1 MAETKETMTKDFVDH
16 SYFYKPYWIVVS
28 LGFILWAAY
37 VCWTGYWGI
46 VHHRV
51 PVIDLGMQA
60 AILWWLLDTVL
71 TKTVYRLEKDRLY
84 MLKTGVGHKK
94 ELSIPYEDIFGVHH
108 FKNQLMKPVTY
119 RYTFHQYSKLD
130 NRPIWSL
137 LYDIDSDKKVGRVLM
152 KASED
157 FWKEFERRMPGQ
169 IRIPQEEVVTFTYKA
184 MEKKL
189 RDQGYFKEHPEMSFE
204 EGIKQLRQKGTE
216 MGGREDE
223 LTGADFHGE
232 EVELHNGT
240 SKETLEAANT
250 HSVVMA
256 GSIRFTFL
264 LSLFRYLP
272 GPMPAT
278 HNRKP
283 FSGRFGLI

>member
-1 MAETKETMTKDFVDH
+1 MVA
-16 SYFYKPYWIVVS
+16 

-51 PVIDLGMQA
+51 PVIDLGMQV

-157 FWKEFERRMPGQ
+157 FWKEFERRMRGRSAFLRKKWLRSR
-169 IRIPQEEVVTFTYKA
+169 IRPWKRNFVTRAISRNIRKCPL
-184 MEKKL
+184 KKVSNSSA
-189 RDQGYFKEHPEMSFE
+189 RRVRKWEA
-204 EGIKQLRQKGTE
+204 
-216 MGGREDE
+216 GRM
-223 LTGADFHGE
+223 
-232 EVELHNGT
+232 N
-240 SKETLEAANT
+240 
-250 HSVVMA
+250 
-256 GSIRFTFL
+256 
-264 LSLFRYLP
+264 
-272 GPMPAT
+272 
-278 HNRKP
+278 
-283 FSGRFGLI
+283 

>member
-1 MAETKETMTKDFVDH
+1 MAKTNETKDFVDH
-16 SYFYKPYWIVVS
+16 SYLYKPYLILVT
-28 LGFILWAAY
+28 LAFILWAAY

-46 VHHRV
+46 VHHHV

-60 AILWWLLDTVL
+60 AILWWLLDTTL

-94 ELSIPYEDIFGVHH
+94 ELSIPYEEIFGVHH

-119 RYTFHQYSKLD
+119 RYTFHEYAKLD

-137 LYDIDSDKKVGRVLM
+137 LYDIHSDKKVGRVLM
-152 KASED
+152 KASEE

-169 IRIPQEEVVTFTYKA
+169 IRIPQEEVITFTYKA

-189 RDQGYFKEHPEMSFE
+189 RDQGYFQEHPEMSFE

-223 LTGADFHGE
+223 LTAEDFHGE
-232 EVELHNGT
+232 KVELENGT
-240 SKETLEAANT
+240 SKETLETA
-250 HSVVMA
+250 
-256 GSIRFTFL
+256 R
-264 LSLFRYLP
+264 
-272 GPMPAT
+272 
-278 HNRKP
+278 RKMKEAEEA
-283 FSGRFGLI
+283 RTEKAEKEEKTAKAEKA

>member
-1 MAETKETMTKDFVDH
+1 MADTKDVKMKDFEDH
-16 SYFYKPYWIVVS
+16 SYFYKPYWFVVA

-51 PVIDLGMQA
+51 PVIDLGMQV

-157 FWKEFERRMPGQ
+157 FWKEFDRRMPGQ

-232 EVELHNGT
+232 KVELENGT
-240 SKETLEAANT
+240 SKETLEAARRK
-250 HSVVMA
+250 MEE
-256 GSIRFTFL
+256 GSQ
-264 LSLFRYLP
+264 
-272 GPMPAT
+272 
-278 HNRKP
+278 KE
-283 FSGRFGLI
+283 

>member
-1 MAETKETMTKDFVDH
+1 
-16 SYFYKPYWIVVS
+16 
-28 LGFILWAAY
+28 
-37 VCWTGYWGI
+37 
-46 VHHRV
+46 
-51 PVIDLGMQA
+51 
-60 AILWWLLDTVL
+60 VL

-240 SKETLEAANT
+240 SKETLEAANRR
-250 HSVVMA
+250 MKEA
-256 GSIRFTFL
+256 RAE
-264 LSLFRYLP
+264 REE
-272 GPMPAT
+272 
-278 HNRKP
+278 KKE
-283 FSGRFGLI
+283 

>member
-1 MAETKETMTKDFVDH
+1 MAKTNETKDFVDH
-16 SYFYKPYWIVVS
+16 SYLYKPYLILVT
-28 LGFILWAAY
+28 LAFILWAAY

-46 VHHRV
+46 VHHHV

-60 AILWWLLDTVL
+60 AILWWLLDTTL

-94 ELSIPYEDIFGVHH
+94 ELSIPYDEIFGVHH

-119 RYTFHQYSKLD
+119 RYTFHEYAKLD

-137 LYDIDSDKKVGRVLM
+137 LYDIHSDKKVGRVLM
-152 KASED
+152 KASEE

-189 RDQGYFKEHPEMSFE
+189 RDQGYFQEHPEMSFE

-216 MGGREDE
+216 MGGRDDE

-232 EVELHNGT
+232 HVELENGT
-240 SKETLEAANT
+240 SKETLETARRKMEEANKERADKT
-250 HSVVMA
+250 EKA
-256 GSIRFTFL
+256 
-264 LSLFRYLP
+264 
-272 GPMPAT
+272 
-278 HNRKP
+278 
-283 FSGRFGLI
+283 

>member
-1 MAETKETMTKDFVDH
+1 MAKTNETKDFVDH
-16 SYFYKPYWIVVS
+16 SYLYKPYLILVAAAY
-28 LGFILWAAY
+28 ILWAAY

-60 AILWWLLDTVL
+60 ALLWWLLDTTL

-94 ELSIPYEDIFGVHH
+94 ELSIPYEKIFGVHH

-119 RYTFHQYSKLD
+119 RYTFHEYAKLD

-152 KASED
+152 KASEE

-169 IRIPQEEVVTFTYKA
+169 IRIPQEEVITFTYKA

-189 RDQGYFKEHPEMSFE
+189 RDQGYFQEHPEMSFE

-223 LTGADFHGE
+223 LTAEDFHGE
-232 EVELHNGT
+232 QVELENGT
-240 SKETLEAANT
+240 SKETLETARRKMEEAEKART
-250 HSVVMA
+250 EKAEKEEKTEKVEKA
-256 GSIRFTFL
+256 G
-264 LSLFRYLP
+264 
-272 GPMPAT
+272 GPV
-278 HNRKP
+278 
-283 FSGRFGLI
+283 

>member
-1 MAETKETMTKDFVDH
+1 MAETNEKVTKDFVDH
-16 SYFYKPYWIVVS
+16 SYFYRPYMVLVVIA
-28 LGFILWAAY
+28 FILWGAY
-37 VCWTGYWGI
+37 VCWTGYWGFI
-46 VHHRV
+46 VNHRV
-51 PVIDLGMQA
+51 PVIDLGMQV

-119 RYTFHQYSKLD
+119 RYTFHEYAKLD

-137 LYDIDSDKKVGRVLM
+137 LYDIGSDKKVGRVLM
-152 KASED
+152 KASEE

-216 MGGREDE
+216 MGGREYE
-223 LTGADFHGE
+223 LTSADFHGE

-240 SKETLEAANT
+240 SKETLEAAKKK
-250 HSVVMA
+250 MA
-256 GSIRFTFL
+256 E
-264 LSLFRYLP
+264 
-272 GPMPAT
+272 AKEK
-278 HNRKP
+278 RKE
-283 FSGRFGLI
+283 

>member
-1 MAETKETMTKDFVDH
+1 MAETNEKVTKDFVDH
-16 SYFYKPYWIVVS
+16 SYFYRPYMVLVVIA
-28 LGFILWAAY
+28 FILWGAY
-37 VCWTGYWGI
+37 VCWTGYWGFI
-46 VHHRV
+46 VNHRV
-51 PVIDLGMQA
+51 PVIDLGMQV

-119 RYTFHQYSKLD
+119 RYTFHEYAKLD

-137 LYDIDSDKKVGRVLM
+137 LYDIGSDKKVGRVLM
-152 KASED
+152 KASEE

-189 RDQGYFKEHPEMSFE
+189 RDQGYFKEHPEMSFYPKTYIFGAKASAGYIRAKE
-204 EGIKQLRQKGTE
+204 IIKLINSVADVINNVLRGRYQAAAPEGYGN
-216 MGGREDE
+216 GG
-223 LTGADFHGE
+223 
-232 EVELHNGT
+232 
-240 SKETLEAANT
+240 
-250 HSVVMA
+250 
-256 GSIRFTFL
+256 
-264 LSLFRYLP
+264 P
-272 GPMPAT
+272 
-278 HNRKP
+278 
-283 FSGRFGLI
+283 

>member
-1 MAETKETMTKDFVDH
+1 MAKTNETKDFVDH
-16 SYFYKPYWIVVS
+16 SYLYKPYLILVAAAY
-28 LGFILWAAY
+28 ILWAAY

-60 AILWWLLDTVL
+60 ALLWWLLDTTL

-94 ELSIPYEDIFGVHH
+94 ELSIPYEKIFGVHH

-119 RYTFHQYSKLD
+119 RYTFHEYAKLD

-152 KASED
+152 KASEE

-169 IRIPQEEVVTFTYKA
+169 IRIPQEEVITFTYKA

-189 RDQGYFKEHPEMSFE
+189 RDQGYFQEHPEMSFE

-223 LTGADFHGE
+223 LTAEDFHGE
-232 EVELHNGT
+232 QVELENGT
-240 SKETLEAANT
+240 SKETLETA
-250 HSVVMA
+250 
-256 GSIRFTFL
+256 R
-264 LSLFRYLP
+264 
-272 GPMPAT
+272 
-278 HNRKP
+278 RKMEEAEKA
-283 FSGRFGLI
+283 RTEKAEKEEKTEKIEKAEKA